1 MAKNIQD
8 TLRPEYISNYDHEL
22 KADTMKDFQGLSGMM
37 SIGFKDGQRIMT
49 SRPRER
55 EKRDIAEISEASKA
69 LKNQVIANLVSMLDD
84 LKIMPIDT
92 ESLTQVFHEHGIN
105 MRYLSHVAVS
115 SQVPHVKEICLTEM
129 LARTCKNILN
139 YQLSQLILENK
150 EDFDRFG
157 IVKKQK
163 KIERRPPL

>member
-92 ESLTQVFHEHGIN
+92 ESLTQVFTS
-105 MRYLSHVAVS
+105 MAS
-115 SQVPHVKEICLTEM
+115 T
-129 LARTCKNILN
+129 
-139 YQLSQLILENK
+139 
-150 EDFDRFG
+150 
-157 IVKKQK
+157 
-163 KIERRPPL
+163 